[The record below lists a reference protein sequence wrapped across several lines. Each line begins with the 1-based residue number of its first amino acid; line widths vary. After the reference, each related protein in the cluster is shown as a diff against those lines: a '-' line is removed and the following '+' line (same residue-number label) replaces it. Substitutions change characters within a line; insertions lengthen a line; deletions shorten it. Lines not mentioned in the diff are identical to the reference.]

1 MQQAYRQRAGTDSR
15 VPAKVRSGAMA
26 RVDHMPAGSR
36 VGVLGGA
43 GYLPRG
49 IGMFLRTP
57 GVRLLGLLPALLA
70 ALLVLVL
77 LGLLASMVDE
87 AARAL
92 TPFADHWAE
101 GARTAL
107 RLGVGFALLV
117 AFLLLAVV
125 TFVTLT
131 NLIGQPFFER
141 LSDQV
146 ERRLGHPP
154 AGVDA
159 PWWRTLPRATVESVL
174 LLALVVAVNAPL
186 FVLDLLPGL
195 GQTVVPA
202 LQALASGFLLSV
214 ELLAIPLQRRGLH
227 LGERLRF
234 AWRHRGAVTG
244 FGVAAFL
251 LFLVPLANVLAM
263 PGSIVGGTLLVRRLT
278 GTPGD

>member
-1 MQQAYRQRAGTDSR
+1 
-15 VPAKVRSGAMA
+15 MA
-26 RVDHMPAGSR
+26 RVGYDELAAGSR
-36 VGVLGGA
+36 IGVLGGA
-43 GYLPRG
+43 GYLARG
-49 IGMFLRTP
+49 IRTFVRTP
-57 GVRLLGLLPALLA
+57 GVRLLGLLPAMLA

-77 LGLLASMVDE
+77 LVVLATLVDE

-92 TPFADHWAE
+92 TPFADQWSE
-101 GARTAL
+101 GARTLL
-107 RLGVGFALLV
+107 RAGVGFALLV

-131 NLIGQPFFER
+131 SLIGQPFFER

-154 AGVDA
+154 PGIDA

-186 FVLDLLPGL
+186 FVLDLVPGL
-195 GQTVVPA
+195 GQTLVPV
-202 LQALASGFLLSV
+202 LQALASGFLLSI

-251 LFLVPLANVLAM
+251 LFLVPFANVLAM

-278 GTPGD
+278 GTPDA